1 MEYLSRSLSSIISR
15 LQASAAFGEIPV
27 REFMRYQPLLNHHLV
42 HAAMISVDRMPY
54 CRFHNDAAAA
64 FYGIPDPDVS
74 PMNISLYYQR
84 MKVRQYIIMLQ
95 GHQFFVRN
103 QSGEFRCKV
112 DLKDHSGVYQPML
125 AIFRT
130 VAWDRNG
137 KAAYAVVVGAPVIDI
152 RYYEAYELL
161 SLEGLP
167 ERGLEAA
174 SFLFRGFSNQEIAD
188 ELKVSAKTVEKDLQD
203 VFERTGTRSRRQ
215 LLEKFEKHREQF
227 TGPPES
233 PHASRR

>member
-1 MEYLSRSLSSIISR
+1 MEHLSRSLSAIISR
-15 LQASAAFGEIPV
+15 LQSSSAFDQMPV
-27 REFMRYQPLLNHHLV
+27 RDLMSHQPLLNHHLV

-84 MKVRQYIIMLQ
+84 MRVRQYVIMLQ

-103 QSGEFRCKV
+103 RPGEFRCKV
-112 DLKDHSGVYQPML
+112 DLKDHQGIYQPML

-130 VAWDRNG
+130 VAWDSKG
-137 KAAYAVVVGAPVIDI
+137 KAAYAVVVGAPVVDV

-161 SLEGLP
+161 NLAGLP
-167 ERGLEAA
+167 GRVLEAA

-188 ELKVSAKTVEKDLQD
+188 ELDVSVKTVEKDLQC
-203 VFERTGTRSRRQ
+203 VFERTKTRTRRQ
-215 LLEKFEKHREQF
+215 LLEKFEERREQF
-227 TGPPES
+227 TGPPNPPS
-233 PHASRR
+233 GSHG